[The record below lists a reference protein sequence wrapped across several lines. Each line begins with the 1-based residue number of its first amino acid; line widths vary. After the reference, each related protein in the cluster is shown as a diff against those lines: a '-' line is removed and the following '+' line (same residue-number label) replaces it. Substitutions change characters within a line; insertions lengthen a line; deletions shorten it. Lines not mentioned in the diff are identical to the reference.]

1 MPDPGEYHD
10 PSFENPPSRPT
21 VRLMLM
27 ALAVLCAGAILL
39 NWTQVSAFAHIAQIE
54 HAIGF

>member
-1 MPDPGEYHD
+1 MPDSGEYHD
-10 PSFENPPSRPT
+10 PSFENPPSRHGQAHVHGLGRPL
-21 VRLMLM
+21 RRRHF
-27 ALAVLCAGAILL
+27 L